1 MTSPGSTLWIHIFG
15 LWIDELRSGVCKRK
29 RKWNRYSH
37 PQPFQINMKRPTCP
51 YLPFTKP
58 LPPSSLS
65 HFRPAPPPLFSLPH
79 LHPFCSPIFGPL
91 TFHFRAPLCLHL
103 AIWRSFLPPILHFCN
118 HKKKIKTKLVV
129 EMKSWFCSV
138 DNTTESCFYC
148 VLFKRTTK

>member
-1 MTSPGSTLWIHIFG
+1 MSKLLVTHQLWMSSCAINISIFVLSPMTSPGSTLWIHIFG

-37 PQPFQINMKRPTCP
+37 PQPFQINMKRPACP

-65 HFRPAPPPLFSLPH
+65 HFRPTPPPLFSLPH

-103 AIWRSFLPPILHFCN
+103 AI
-118 HKKKIKTKLVV
+118 
-129 EMKSWFCSV
+129 
-138 DNTTESCFYC
+138 
-148 VLFKRTTK
+148 